1 MLQNWIYRGEIT
13 HKRERYPGEHQP
25 ITDEALWDEVQAK
38 LASNAVERHTGE
50 RTKSPSLLAGLLFD
64 SEGHRMTPTHAIK
77 KGTRYR
83 YYVSRP
89 LIGQSRANVREGLRL
104 PARDIEQLV
113 VTSVGQLFSEPSRVA
128 ELLSFCVRT
137 AVQQRELLQRAA
149 KLAAD
154 WPTLTVAQMR
164 LLPSGLVQRI
174 VVHLGSVDI
183 QLLPN
188 GIAAVLGDPA
198 SPDQIPAAVAAPE
211 EPPIILSIPTQFRR
225 VGLGIKIL
233 VDGPALAGQAS
244 KADPKLV
251 KLIARAHHL
260 SNELAESSSERLA
273 DLAQAA
279 GLTSSYFTRVLR
291 LAYLAP
297 DITRAIIEGRHPR
310 DLTAQKLLAH
320 SRLPL
325 ARGGSSVN
333 FSASADRRKRRPG
346 RRQTVLQQSRTETLA
361 GLCPLRPSENG
372 LCPPRRLIAKRKP
385 AETRPISGLRA
396 ETENPAKS
404 ITYSGGESWIRNRDA
419 AAEKRS
425 TFQRLSSDPR
435 RRDQP
440 DLAAALP
447 TRRQRCELCRW
458 SLASTVARF
467 SRTRAR
473 RLWRRSTTESYQSS
487 ITTKRSWPLSSI

>member
-25 ITDEALWDEVQAK
+25 ITDEALWEEVQAK

-164 LLPSGLVQRI
+164 FLLSGLIQRI
-174 VVHLGSVDI
+174 VVHLDSIDI

-188 GIAAVLGDPA
+188 GIAAVLRDA
-198 SPDQIPAAVAAPE
+198 SSPEPIPAAAAAAE
-211 EPPIILSIPTQFRR
+211 EPPIVLSIPAQFRR

-233 VDGPALAGQAS
+233 VDGPALPGQAS

-260 SNELAESSSERLA
+260 SNELAKGSSERLA

-325 ARGGSSVN
+325 AW
-333 FSASADRRKRRPG
+333 PE
-346 RRQTVLQQSRTETLA
+346 Q
-361 GLCPLRPSENG
+361 
-372 LCPPRRLIAKRKP
+372 RRLL
-385 AETRPISGLRA
+385 GF
-396 ETENPAKS
+396 
-404 ITYSGGESWIRNRDA
+404 G
-419 AAEKRS
+419 
-425 TFQRLSSDPR
+425 
-435 RRDQP
+435 
-440 DLAAALP
+440 
-447 TRRQRCELCRW
+447 
-458 SLASTVARF
+458 
-467 SRTRAR
+467 
-473 RLWRRSTTESYQSS
+473 
-487 ITTKRSWPLSSI
+487 